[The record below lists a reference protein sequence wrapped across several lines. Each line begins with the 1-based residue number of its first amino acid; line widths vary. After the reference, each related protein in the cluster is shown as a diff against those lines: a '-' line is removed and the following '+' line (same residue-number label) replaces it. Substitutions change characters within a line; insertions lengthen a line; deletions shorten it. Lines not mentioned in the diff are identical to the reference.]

1 MIKNYYQKQ
10 IFLPNILS
18 IIFNP
23 VYIQRRLLKEK
34 IKKYA
39 SMITGDVLDFGC
51 GSKPYKSLFTHA
63 NSYSGS
69 DILVSGHDH
78 NDSEID
84 IIYDGSTLP
93 LEGGSFDSAVSFEVF
108 EHVFDIKHE
117 LSEIRRVLKPG
128 GTLLITLPFVWEEH
142 EIPYDFARY
151 TSFGIRHV
159 LESGGFEIL
168 SAEKTG
174 GYILALNQTLIIY
187 LLKNVLPKN
196 KYLALIG
203 QLVFIFPLSLL
214 SLIADFI
221 LPKSYSFYLNNVV
234 LARKVT

>member
-51 GSKPYKSLFTHA
+51 GSKPYKSFFTHA
-63 NSYSGS
+63 NSYSVS

-84 IIYDGSTLP
+84 IIGS
-93 LEGGSFDSAVSFEVF
+93 
-108 EHVFDIKHE
+108 
-117 LSEIRRVLKPG
+117 
-128 GTLLITLPFVWEEH
+128 
-142 EIPYDFARY
+142 Y
-151 TSFGIRHV
+151 
-159 LESGGFEIL
+159 
-168 SAEKTG
+168 
-174 GYILALNQTLIIY
+174 
-187 LLKNVLPKN
+187 
-196 KYLALIG
+196 
-203 QLVFIFPLSLL
+203 
-214 SLIADFI
+214 
-221 LPKSYSFYLNNVV
+221 
-234 LARKVT
+234 